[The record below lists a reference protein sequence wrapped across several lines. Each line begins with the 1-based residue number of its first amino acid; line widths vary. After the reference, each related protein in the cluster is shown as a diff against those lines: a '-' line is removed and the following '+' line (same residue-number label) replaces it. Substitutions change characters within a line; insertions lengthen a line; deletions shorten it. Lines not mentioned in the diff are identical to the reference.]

1 MAQAITGTTRERMTG
16 AHALVAALEKQ
27 GVKYLFGVPGH
38 GAYPIYDALN
48 DVSGVTP
55 VVGRNEQGSLFCAD
69 GYSRVTEDVAVATS
83 VPLAGVTNAS
93 TGLWEINGHGSRVLY
108 LLEHNP
114 VHEELLRPLVR
125 HYRKVFRVGDVAPAA
140 HELIHL
146 LRTRR
151 PGLAVLEVPN
161 GVLHSVGVADP
172 GDGHREALASAPDS
186 AAIDHAASVLSGA
199 DRPVIC
205 ADGYGWTSR
214 AGRALTSLA
223 ERLQAPVLTANM
235 SKGAIGENHPLSLGI
250 NWNTGGHAERLLGE
264 ADVILG
270 IGPRTGMVT
279 GQRSAETLA
288 HQLIHL
294 DWDGAEQGP
303 AMPTRIQLNGYLP
316 AMLEAL
322 AEQVTPRRH
331 IGWPVEVLDRVRGAS
346 RARASEQIPWAL
358 PFYQSLREALP
369 PDGLLFTDSLAGLW
383 AFRLFPAYAPNTVH
397 FPWFTGTL
405 GHGIPAAVGAATAH
419 PERTV
424 AVLAGDGAFLY
435 NSQELATM
443 KYYRRKMI
451 VIVANDNCYGAI
463 LFNTAERFGRS
474 IAFELANPDFVKL
487 GDAYGMR
494 ATRLESPEQI
504 GTAVREAIAADQA
517 TLIEV
522 PLQLRP
528 PKL

>member
-1 MAQAITGTTRERMTG
+1 MLQAMTETTREQMTG
-16 AHALVAALEKQ
+16 ARSLVAALEKE
-27 GVKYLFGVPGH
+27 GIKHLFGVPGH

-48 DVSGVTP
+48 DVPGVTP

-83 VPLAGVTNAS
+83 VPLAGVTNAA

-114 VHEELLRPLVR
+114 VHEELLRPIVR
-125 HYRKVFRVGDVAPAA
+125 YYRKAFAVGDVAPAA

-146 LRTRR
+146 LRTGR

-161 GVLHSVGVADP
+161 GVLHSVGAADP
-172 GDGHREALASAPDS
+172 AEGMREAAAPAPDL
-186 AAIDHAASVLSGA
+186 AAIDAAASALSRA
-199 DRPVIC
+199 ERPAIC
-205 ADGYGWTSR
+205 AGGYGWTAR
-214 AGRALTSLA
+214 ASRALTKLA
-223 ERLQAPVLTANM
+223 EQLQAPVLTGNM
-235 SKGAIGENHPLSLGI
+235 SKGAIDETHRLSLGI
-250 NWNTGGHAERLLGE
+250 NWNTGGYAERLLAE
-264 ADVILG
+264 ADVVLG
-270 IGPRTGMVT
+270 IGPRAGMVT

-288 HQLIHL
+288 TQLIHV

-303 AMPTRIQLNGYLP
+303 AVPARVQLNGSLP
-316 AMLEAL
+316 TVLEELVKRVKPRQHVGWPAPVLEA
-322 AEQVTPRRH
+322 
-331 IGWPVEVLDRVRGAS
+331 VRGAS
-346 RARASEQIPWAL
+346 RERAVEQIPWAL
-358 PFYQSLREALP
+358 PFYESLREALP
-369 PDGLLFTDSLAGLW
+369 RDGMLFTDSLAGLW
-383 AFRLFPAYAPNTVH
+383 TFRLVPAYAPNTVH

-405 GHGIPAAVGAATAH
+405 GHGIPAAVGAAMAH
-419 PERTV
+419 PDRVV

-443 KYYRRKMI
+443 RYYHRKMI

-474 IAFELANPDFVKL
+474 IAYELANPDFVKL

-494 ATRLESPEQI
+494 AARLESPDQI
-504 GTAVREAIAADQA
+504 GAAVREAIAADRS